1 MKDNTKEKLAE
12 LNRIASR
19 DHMNIHNDI
28 DDVQSGPSAGEY
40 TKTKRGKF
48 MLAVIIAVPVLLVAA
63 CVFAVII
70 HN

>member
-28 DDVQSGPSAGEY
+28 DDVQCGPSAEEY

-48 MLAVIIAVPVLLVAA
+48 MMAIIIAVPVLLVTA
-63 CVFAVII
+63 CVVAIVMK
-70 HN
+70 